1 MPVAAVGAAAVL
13 IVGGGAYALAS
24 SHASTI
30 SVCVSHASGALY
42 KVRDCEKG
50 DHKLTWNKTG
60 RQGPQGAQGPRGIQG
75 AQGTQGTQG
84 DQGAAGMPGSPAA
97 SIMTAR
103 TNATIGQEG
112 YFAASGPSTMSA
124 TESDVTI
131 LTPDATT
138 VAQNLA
144 VRDEVSS
151 ADDNTRVYVLRVN
164 GADTAL
170 TCSVVLGAHQC
181 TDSAHSVTVPPDSDV
196 TIHRA
201 VLTGTGGGADATA
214 VLAAWRATTP

>member
-1 MPVAAVGAAAVL
+1 MGRLSKPVAAVGVAAVL
-13 IVGGGAYALAS
+13 TVGGGGAYALAS
-24 SHASTI
+24 SHANTI
-30 SVCVSHASGALY
+30 TVCVSQASGALY
-42 KVRDCEKG
+42 QSRACQKG
-50 DHKLTWNKTG
+50 DHKLTWNSTG
-60 RQGPQGAQGPRGIQG
+60 HQGPQGPQGIQGSQG
-75 AQGTQGTQG
+75 AQG
-84 DQGAAGMPGSPAA
+84 AAGTPGSPAA

-103 TNATIGQEG
+103 TNATVGQEG

-151 ADDNTRVYVLRVN
+151 SDDNTRVYVLRIN

-170 TCSVVLGAHQC
+170 TCSIVLGAHQC
-181 TDSAHSVTVPPDSDV
+181 TDSAHSVTIPPDSEV

-201 VLTGTGGGADATA
+201 VLTGTGGGADPTA

>member
-1 MPVAAVGAAAVL
+1 MRRLSMPMAAIAVVAGSVL
-13 IVGGGAYALAS
+13 GGGAYALAS

-30 SVCVSHASGALY
+30 NVCVSHTNGALY
-42 KVRDCEKG
+42 KVNDCEKG

-60 RQGPQGAQGPRGIQG
+60 RQGPEGAQGPQGIQG
-75 AQGTQGTQG
+75 AQGA
-84 DQGAAGMPGSPAA
+84 QGAAGTPGSPAA

-103 TNATIGQEG
+103 TNAAIGQEG
-112 YFAASGPSTMSA
+112 YFAASGPSTMSP

-138 VAQNLA
+138 VAQNFA

-170 TCSVVLGAHQC
+170 TCSIVLGAHQC
-181 TDSAHSVTVPPDSDV
+181 TDSAHTATIPPDSEV
-196 TIHRA
+196 TVHRA
-201 VLTGTGGGADATA
+201 VLMGTGGGADGTV
-214 VLAAWRATTP
+214 VLAAWRATAP